1 MLYGFA
7 KFPGSTLCPTPP
19 CLFPDVLGQLLE
31 QVLSWF
37 SRSVSFSQHH
47 HLAQAGP
54 PSHFFP
60 PCLSLPSSL
69 PLPPIIH
76 YRPPPG
82 LHVLPPFPRTL
93 QSLWSLLIAWCQA
106 FWPESHTALSG
117 YLMSMWFSLPNHNIS
132 PKAQHKPSTRTASNF
147 IYSLYLSLFQ
157 ILAILYTHTHTNTYT
172 ETRRYD
178 RTLVALCKLFRK

>member
-1 MLYGFA
+1 MTVQGENLHLLSVGDFLVEGPCGSEGNSKIIMWAKLVFGTCYPMLYGFA

-93 QSLWSLLIAWCQA
+93 QSL
-106 FWPESHTALSG
+106 
-117 YLMSMWFSLPNHNIS
+117 
-132 PKAQHKPSTRTASNF
+132 
-147 IYSLYLSLFQ
+147 
-157 ILAILYTHTHTNTYT
+157 
-172 ETRRYD
+172 
-178 RTLVALCKLFRK
+178 